1 MSDLYMSKIK
11 RIKTEILDTSLVEE
25 DFRTVYGIEPSTKQ
39 HVMIR
44 IENEEG
50 VSGYGEACP
59 LPDFSGE
66 THDVIKVMI
75 DKYFSPILVDK
86 DPFDLEVIHRELDS
100 KYPANNTAKAA
111 IDIALHDLIGKV
123 LNTPI
128 YKLLGGL
135 YRNHVDLG
143 AALGIG
149 DPEHISKKAE
159 KYIEQGMQAIKLK
172 VGSGIDRDIET
183 VKQVRDRLG
192 NSVKIRI
199 DANAGY
205 SRKEAFKVLKR
216 IDRWD
221 IDYAEQPIAAWD
233 HEGLCQ
239 LRKAASIPIMVDE
252 SLCTIADAVT
262 LIRRD
267 AADLFGIKLIKH
279 GGIFK
284 TRKIATLAESN
295 GIDCV
300 LISPWETQI
309 GQAAGVHLAL
319 ASPSFNGPH
328 DLGTKELKD
337 DPTYGLK
344 EINGVIHLP
353 KGPGLGVHYTFQDEK

>member
-1 MSDLYMSKIK
+1 MAKIK
-11 RIKTEILDTSLVEE
+11 RIKTEILETSLVDA
-25 DFRTVYGIEPSTKQ
+25 DFRTVYGVEPSTKQ
-39 HVMIR
+39 HIMIR
-44 IENEEG
+44 IENEDG
-50 VSGYGEACP
+50 ISGYGEACP

-66 THDVIKVMI
+66 THDVIKIMI
-75 DKYFSPILVDK
+75 DKYYSPILINK
-86 DPFDLEVIHRELDS
+86 NLFDLELIHKELDS
-100 KYPANNTAKAA
+100 RYPANNTAKAA
-111 IDIALHDLIGKV
+111 IDIALYDLIGKM
-123 LNTPI
+123 LNIPI

-143 AALGIG
+143 AAIGMG
-149 DPEHISKKAE
+149 DPEYISKKAV

-172 VGSGIDRDIET
+172 VGSDIKNDIET

-192 NSVKIRI
+192 SSVKIRI

-205 SRKEAFKVLKR
+205 SPKDALKVLKH

-221 IDYAEQPIAAWD
+221 IDYVEQPIAAWD
-233 HEGLCQ
+233 HEGLSL
-239 LRKAASIPIMVDE
+239 LRKAVSIPIMVDE

-262 LIRRD
+262 LIRRE

-284 TRKIATLAESN
+284 TKKITILAESN
-295 GIDCV
+295 GIDCI

-328 DLGTKELKD
+328 DLGTKELRD
-337 DPTYGLK
+337 DPTIGL
-344 EINGVIHLP
+344 EESHGVIKKP